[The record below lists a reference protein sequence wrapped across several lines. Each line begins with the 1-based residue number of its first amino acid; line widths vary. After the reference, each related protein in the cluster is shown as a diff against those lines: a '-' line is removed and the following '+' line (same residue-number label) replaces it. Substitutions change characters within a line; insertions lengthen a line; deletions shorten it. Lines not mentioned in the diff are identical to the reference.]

1 MMIRCLAVDDE
12 PLALDLLADNIS
24 KIPYLSLVAKC
35 GTAFQALE
43 KLHQEPIDLV
53 FLDIQMPRLTGIQ
66 LLNGLQTTKP
76 IVILVTAYEQFAL
89 EGYRL
94 NVLDYLMKPVGFERF
109 MQACEKAK
117 TLFDLK
123 NNSQATPNLTPTEG
137 GDFFFVNADY
147 SLVKIIVAEI
157 LYIEGMKDYVK
168 IHLQGQAKPIITRM
182 SLKSLE
188 ENLIENLKAKN
199 FLRVHKSFL
208 INTLCIKSIKNSQIF
223 IDKNVIPLSDNAK
236 EDLMKM
242 LKISL

>member
-1 MMIRCLAVDDE
+1 MIRCLAVDDE
-12 PLALDLLADNIS
+12 PLALDLLENSIS

-35 GTAFQALE
+35 GNAFQALE
-43 KLHQEPIDLV
+43 KLHQERIDLV

-66 LLNGLQTTKP
+66 LLNGLQVAMP
-76 IVILVTAYEQFAL
+76 MVILVTAYEQFAI

-94 NVLDYLMKPVGFERF
+94 NVLDYLVKPVGFERF

-117 TLFDLK
+117 SLFNLK
-123 NNSQATPNLTPTEG
+123 NHTNIGQNIPLTEG

-147 SLVKIIVAEI
+147 SLVKIVVAEI

-168 IHLQGQAKPIITRM
+168 IHLQGQPKPVITRM

-188 ENLIENLKAKN
+188 ENLVENLKAKN

-208 INTLCIKSIKNSQIF
+208 VNTLCIQSIKNGQIF
-223 IDKNVIPLSDNAK
+223 IDKNAIPYSDNAK

-242 LKISL
+242 LKINL

>member
-1 MMIRCLAVDDE
+1 MIRCLAVDDE
-12 PLALDLLADNIS
+12 PLALDLLEDNIL

-35 GTAFQALE
+35 NNAFQTLE

-66 LLNGLQTTKP
+66 LLNGLQISKP
-76 IVILVTAYEQFAL
+76 MVILVTAYEQFAL

-117 TLFDLK
+117 ALFELK
-123 NNSQATPNLTPTEG
+123 NNAQTNPNVPLTEG
-137 GDFFFVNADY
+137 GNFFFVNADY
-147 SLVKIIVAEI
+147 SLVKIVVDDI

-188 ENLIENLKAKN
+188 ENLIENLNAKN
-199 FLRVHKSFL
+199 FLRAHKSFL
-208 INTLCIKSIKNSQIF
+208 INTLCIKSIKNNQIF
-223 IDKNVIPLSDNAK
+223 IDKNIIPLSDNAK
-236 EDLMKM
+236 DDLMKM
-242 LKISL
+242 LKINL